1 VADLGGPTSYL
12 AVAEGVPVYS
22 REGRRFGE
30 LKVVVADEEADIF
43 DGVVIDA
50 DRHRFADAAHV
61 EGFFENGVEL
71 TLTYEEAEQL
81 PEPSE
86 NPAAM
91 SADPDDTAED
101 ELTRKLRKAWDRIS
115 GRY

>member
-1 VADLGGPTSYL
+1 ML
-12 AVAEGVPVYS
+12 
-22 REGRRFGE
+22 
-30 LKVVVADEEADIF
+30 ADEEADIF
-43 DGVVIDA
+43 DGLVIDRA
-50 DRHRFADAAHV
+50 MGTASPTPPRWQ
-61 EGFFENGVEL
+61 GFFENGVEL

-91 SADPDDTAED
+91 GADPDDVTES
-101 ELTRKLRKAWDRIS
+101 ELTRKLRSAWDRIS